1 MPKDT
6 KSFAK
11 ALRRTA
17 KGLAQE
23 ASYYRKHGDDLRE
36 RADAMTQS
44 AIILARWANDVQ
56 ANKAD
61 KRPRSATKD
70 R

>member
-1 MPKDT
+1 MSTQT
-6 KSFAK
+6 KRFAK

-23 ASYYRKHGDDLRE
+23 ASYYRKHGEDLRE

-56 ANKAD
+56 AKSED

>member
-1 MPKDT
+1 MST
-6 KSFAK
+6 QSKSFAK

-23 ASYYRKHGDDLRE
+23 ASFYRKHGEDLQE

-56 ANKAD
+56 ASKDD